1 MWILYISDSF
11 RKKHRRKIEMKSSED
26 LLKKNW
32 VVCIIAM
39 VCCLLWGSA
48 FPCIKI
54 GYRMFAIASSD
65 TASQIL
71 FAGVRFT
78 LAGILTVAIG
88 SVIAGKG
95 LFPERGNWHMVFK
108 LCMCQTVIQYLLFYV
123 GLAHTTGV
131 KSSII
136 EASNVF
142 VAILISSLLFHYEEL
157 GKKKILGCLIGFAG
171 VVLININ
178 GSGFDAS
185 MSFLG
190 EGCIL
195 LSTISYAFSSV
206 LIKSYSRKENPVT
219 LSGYQFMAGGAVMA
233 AAGFLLGGRLHG
245 FTVSSVSLLV
255 YMAVISAVAYSLW
268 GILLKY
274 NPVGKVAVY
283 GFMNPVFG
291 VILSAVLLGEKN
303 QAFTIQGLV
312 SLLLVC
318 GGIYMVNREQEPEN

>member
-1 MWILYISDSF
+1 MNRSE
-11 RKKHRRKIEMKSSED
+11 EM
-26 LLKKNW
+26 LKKNW
-32 VVCIIAM
+32 VVCVLAM

-54 GYRMFAIASSD
+54 GYSMFQIAASD

-78 LAGILTVAIG
+78 LAGILTIAIG
-88 SVIAGKG
+88 SALGRKF
-95 LFPERGNWHMVFK
+95 LFPVAGNWHMVWK
-108 LCMCQTVIQYLLFYV
+108 LCLFQTVIQYFLFYI
-123 GLAHTTGV
+123 GLANTTGV

-142 VAILISSLLFHYEEL
+142 VAIVVSSLIFRYERL
-157 GKKKILGCLIGFAG
+157 GKGKILGCIVGFAG
-171 VVLININ
+171 VVLINLN
-178 GSGFDAS
+178 GTGVDTS

-190 EGCIL
+190 EGCIF
-195 LSTISYAFSSV
+195 LSTVSYAFSSV
-206 LIKSYSRKENPVT
+206 LIKKFSQKENPVT
-219 LSGYQFMAGGAVMA
+219 LSGYQFTAGGVVMA
-233 AAGFLLGGRLHG
+233 AAGFVLGGHLRG
-245 FTVSSVSLLV
+245 FTPASAALLI
-255 YMAVISAVAYSLW
+255 YMAMISAVAYSLW

-291 VILSAVLLGEKN
+291 VILSALLLGEQN
-303 QAFTIQGLV
+303 QAFTIQGLI

-318 GGIYMVNREQEPEN
+318 AGICIVNREQEPEQKNL

>member
-1 MWILYISDSF
+1 MKRSE
-11 RKKHRRKIEMKSSED
+11 EMF
-26 LLKKNW
+26 KKNW
-32 VVCIIAM
+32 VVCIIAL

-54 GYRMFAIASSD
+54 GYRMFEIEAAD

-78 LAGILTVAIG
+78 LAGVLTVAIG
-88 SVIAGKG
+88 SAIGRHV
-95 LFPERGNWHMVFK
+95 LFPGQGNWHMVLK
-108 LCMCQTVIQYLLFYV
+108 LCLFQTVIQYLLFYV

-136 EASNVF
+136 EAANVF
-142 VAILISSLLFHYEEL
+142 VAILVSSLLFHYEKL
-157 GKKKILGCLIGFAG
+157 GRGKMLGCIAGFAG
-171 VVLININ
+171 VVLINLN
-178 GSGFDAS
+178 GSGLDAS

-195 LSTISYAFSSV
+195 LSTVSYAFSSV

-219 LSGYQFMAGGAVMA
+219 LSGYQFMAGGIVMA

-245 FTVSSVSLLV
+245 FAPASVCLLV

-291 VILSAVLLGEKN
+291 VILSALLLGEKN
-303 QAFTIQGLV
+303 QAFTWQGLL
-312 SLLLVC
+312 SLILVC
-318 GGIYMVNREQEPEN
+318 AGIFAVNREQETA

>member
-1 MWILYISDSF
+1 MNHWEE
-11 RKKHRRKIEMKSSED
+11 K
-26 LLKKNW
+26 LKKNW
-32 VVCIIAM
+32 VVCMLAM

-54 GYRMFAIASSD
+54 GYQKLHIASSD

-78 LAGILTVAIG
+78 LAGILTILLG
-88 SVIAGKG
+88 SLLNRNVLIPKKNSWGMI
-95 LFPERGNWHMVFK
+95 LK
-108 LCMCQTVIQYLLFYV
+108 LCMFQTVIQYLLFYI
-123 GLAHTTGV
+123 GLANTTGV

-142 VAILISSLLFHYEEL
+142 VAILASSLIFRYESFE
-157 GKKKILGCLIGFAG
+157 KRKILGCIIGFAG
-171 VVLININ
+171 VVLINLN
-178 GSGFDAS
+178 GSGLDTS

-190 EGCIL
+190 EGCIF

-206 LIKSYSRKENPVT
+206 LIKGYSQRENPVT
-219 LSGYQFMAGGAVMA
+219 LSGYQFVAGGLIMT
-233 AAGFLLGGRLHG
+233 AAGKGMGGRLDG
-245 FTVSSVSLLV
+245 FTPSSAALLV
-255 YMAVISAVAYSLW
+255 YMAIISAVAYSVW

-291 VILSAVLLGEKN
+291 VILSAVLLGEQN
-303 QAFTIQGLV
+303 QAFTLQGLF

-318 GGIYMVNREQEPEN
+318 AGIYIVNRQQ